1 MNKQAYRVIFNRRRG
16 IMMAVAESVSGRT
29 QQKNGAHM
37 TTGAAA
43 RARPLHALAALGV
56 LVAGLFGGVTVA
68 QAQIVADPGA
78 GGRRPTVD
86 RTANGR
92 PLVQIVTPSAAGV
105 SHNRYQ
111 QFNVDRQGAILN
123 NARQLTRTQQGGLV
137 NGNPYLQGGAARIIL
152 NEVTGAGRS
161 QLRGYTEV
169 AGQRAE
175 VIIANPNGISC
186 SGCGFINA
194 SRGTLTTGTPVFGG
208 DGSLAAFRVRR
219 GDIQIGSGGLN
230 AGNLDRLDLIAR
242 SVQVNGQ
249 LWADRLNVVAGA
261 NQVDAENLGV
271 QIIEGEGGQPTVAI
285 DTALMGGMY
294 ANKIR
299 LVGTGA
305 GMGVVSLGAIAAH
318 AGQLNIDSR
327 GKVTLRGDT
336 RASER
341 IAIRSDDD
349 VVNAGT
355 LYGRQTVQIDSA
367 GTVDNSG
374 TLAAQGD
381 LDVHADRIASSGNLT
396 AGLDVAGEVSLAGNL
411 HMHANQTLDATGRN
425 SAGGHIAMHGASVNL
440 AAAHTIAG
448 GDISV
453 RATAG
458 DIDHSGGALQ
468 GGKETML
475 NATGTVSNIDG
486 LIQGA
491 GPVSIFAGAA
501 LDNRHGQ
508 IAANDGRLTVAAGA
522 GLDNRDGKILAN
534 GAQLTASA
542 GTTFDNRYGQIEASG
557 DLFTVT
563 AASVDNTQGRIVH
576 SGIGATHVDGGAV
589 IVNDGGTIGGH
600 DITLASAA
608 LRNTLQGR
616 IVAAGNLQLAAC
628 NRIDNSHG
636 AMFAAGDLIVHESEV
651 SLHNIAGEIGATGNV
666 KLTIASLDNT
676 DGHIGNTA
684 GGDGR
689 IDLAV
694 GAAAGTLRATRGD
707 GMITNTGG
715 TIGSAAD
722 LRITAQTLAGDGN
735 IIAGQD
741 LNIAMQGDYLL
752 TAGNRIAANR
762 DLYLSTKGD
771 WTNAGDLS
779 AVRHLNLSARNLENR
794 YGALINA
801 GGGMARITVA
811 NQLHNIGRI
820 YGDDIAIGAHSVLN
834 DGLLNADG
842 STREAGVIAARNGM
856 QVGAI
861 DIVNREH
868 AMLQSLGDM
877 AFGRSLDVNDQATG
891 AGDSLLNASATID
904 AGGNLALH
912 TANLTNT
919 NAHFA
924 TAVLRDDSLIRHIRE
939 YQLNGSSRRY
949 SSDEARQSRES
960 DIDKLVINGGRH
972 NDYTIFD
979 YVTTTDRTVVTQ
991 TDPGKIA
998 AGGNIRLAG
1007 IVTNDKSAIIAG
1019 RDIVGSVT
1027 AINNLDFVGQTT
1039 VTQTGYAQYHDTK
1052 KSRTSSRKDNYHS
1065 AVAFKDPITTTAGM
1079 NIFTV
1084 QAYGAP
1090 DHAENGAA
1098 GADVHARIV
1107 PGSQS
1112 STVEGRTVP
1121 LPPLVLPSSPLFQ
1134 YHPEPGHPYLIETDP
1149 QFTNSRIF
1157 LSSDYQLSR
1166 LAADPQRAHQR
1177 LGDGFYEQ
1185 KLINDQ
1191 IAQLTGRRFLG
1202 GYTSNETQYQALMDN
1217 GVAAAARLQLTP
1229 GTALSEAEIAA
1240 LTADIVWLVEQDV
1253 RLPDGAVTSVWAP
1266 VVYLAKADAGIGDVP
1281 PAGSLIGASNLD
1293 LTITGAFQNGG
1304 TLQAVDRVSLQAADI
1319 VNTGAIAGTGPNS
1332 AVSLTAA
1339 NDIVNR
1345 GGSIA
1350 GHQVELA
1357 AGRDVTIASTT
1368 ATSGVTIAPAK
1379 ARRGLI
1385 FTEESSP
1392 GFGSEHTVIDR
1403 LAGVAAD
1410 QLSIQSG
1417 RDIQLSAA
1425 QIAVTGDATLTAGR
1439 DLQLQAATTK
1449 QSVDYTYDASNH
1461 LRQSETQVIG
1471 TQIETGGNLGLAAG
1485 QDLGATAAYVN
1496 AGKAMTAVAGRDVT
1510 LDAARQDSH
1519 YDQEIYTESSGLLSS
1534 SSIHVKDKQQSRQ
1547 AIGATFSGDS
1557 VQIAAGRDINVAGS
1571 NIVGTHDVALTAA
1584 NDIHIGASQ
1593 NTNSQSYF
1601 KEEFTSG
1608 LFSGGGVGVTV
1619 GSKEQQN
1626 TQTIEQT
1633 THNGSMIGST
1643 GGNVQLIAG
1652 NRYMQTGSDIVALD
1666 GDIGIAAKSVDIAA
1680 VQDIAI
1686 QTSKEHTEQSGL
1698 TLGVSAPI
1706 ISAVQTVRQ
1715 MQSASGKTDDPRMKA
1730 LAAATAV
1737 SAAGTAATAAQDPS
1751 QGVTVSLTVGSS
1763 RSDSESKQTTSTAVG
1778 SNVKAGGNVV
1788 IAAVGDGR
1796 ASHLNVVGSD
1806 IDAGQNA
1813 ILKADG
1819 DINLRAA
1826 QSTSDQHSTSSSS
1839 AAVGIAATYGSNGF
1853 AFGIT
1858 ANAAG
1863 SRGKADG
1870 SDVVNINSHV
1880 AAGNSLILE
1889 SGHDTNLAGA
1899 VASAKQVIANVGTSG
1914 QGNFNIQS
1922 LQDTSSYKSKDQNIG
1937 GSVTIGYGASGSF
1950 NIGQSKVDAD
1960 YASVGEQSGIK
1971 AGDGGFIVNV
1981 NGNTDLAGGV
1991 IASTATEDKNLL
2003 ITKTLTQSD
2012 IENHSRYDASS
2023 ISIGGGYGKQANAG
2037 GNVQTFAGG
2046 TTGTAGGFSSTEGNT
2061 GGTSRSGI
2069 SAGTIVISDDQQQQ
2083 QMTGRTADATIA
2095 GINRDVSA
2103 DKESAGSVGKDWN
2116 GQQLKDKVTAE
2127 SQISASFGAAA
2138 SKEIGSYATKKY
2150 DEAMAK
2156 GDTEEAAK
2164 WVEGGSYRVALHT
2177 GVGALT
2183 GGAEGAAGAFTSAK
2197 SMSAIAEVIDTMDLP
2212 EGVKQGLAQVVAT
2225 GLGAAV
2231 GGGAGAVAGLNVE
2244 ANNRQLHESEIKWI
2258 EKNKESFAQTLAD
2271 ELGRAVT
2278 EQEAMAWLSMAGEGN
2293 VDRTYQTAN
2302 GNQLGSQATEERQA
2316 YNVAKQYIAQN
2327 AGDSFVDDR
2336 GQQQQ
2341 LFVAKGGDFNNANI
2355 NSQYRNNKVY
2365 RDFYW
2370 NVRGDNLKP
2379 DNPTPQELATYNER
2393 EKIRLENAVRQ
2404 LARDAIPA
2412 VMTGATGAA
2421 LNATGKASD
2430 KSTMPVRREISE
2442 AKVQGRADSAGAGV
2456 VTSEGTADAASG
2468 LNLSKSL
2475 TSEQQLSELTS
2486 GGGSVMAGNGSNE
2499 VLRDAPRLVSEYG
2512 GSPSDWSK
2520 VGSSSATASDG
2531 TVFEIHAYR
2540 NAVTGQVVEPKTIQP
2555 IAFPGK

>member
-242 SVQVNGQ
+242 SVEVNGR

-299 LVGTGA
+299 LVGTEA

-318 AGQLNIDSR
+318 AGQLEIDSR

-336 RASER
+336 SASER

-355 LYGRQTVQIDSA
+355 LYGQQTVQIDSA

-381 LDVHADRIASSGNLT
+381 LDVHADRIASSGNVT

-636 AMFAAGDLIVHESEV
+636 AMFAAGDLIVRESEV

-877 AFGRSLDVNDQATG
+877 AFGRSLDANDQATG

-912 TANLTNT
+912 TANLSNT

-924 TAVLRDDSLIRHIRE
+924 TAVLRDDSLTRHIRE

-1796 ASHLNVVGSD
+1796 ASHLNVIGSD

-1826 QSTSDQHSTSSSS
+1826 QSTSDQHSTSSSSS

-1914 QGNFNIQS
+1914 QGNLNIQS

-1991 IASTATEDKNLL
+1991 IASTAAEDKNLL

-2046 TTGTAGGFSSTEGNT
+2046 ATGTAGGFSSTDGNT

-2069 SAGTIVISDDQQQQ
+2069 SAGTIVINEDQRQQQL
-2083 QMTGRTADATIA
+2083 TGRTADATIA

-2164 WVEGGSYRVALHT
+2164 WAEGGSYRVALHT

-2244 ANNRQLHESEIKWI
+2244 ANNRQLHQSEYDLAKRNAKLIAEKLGISEEVAEGRIVAELQRNSDQQTADATGGKHDYEIRSIIGCQNLNCKGYEVDPQYPNHDYNSQYITQNQDAYDAGREQLGTGMTSGELKDSNIK
-2258 EKNKESFAQTLAD
+2258 KSKESVVLA
-2271 ELGRAVT
+2271 GAMGVGWGVAAAGGVPTAAV
-2278 EQEAMAWLSMAGEGN
+2278 AGTSIVFGL
-2293 VDRTYQTAN
+2293 TAN
-2302 GNQLGSQATEERQA
+2302 GAFQFIGNKPFDWLNFGM
-2316 YNVAKQYIAQN
+2316 
-2327 AGDSFVDDR
+2327 AGVTSGLTGGTTFLPSF
-2336 GQQQQ
+2336 
-2341 LFVAKGGDFNNANI
+2341 LINTGGA
-2355 NSQYRNNKVY
+2355 
-2365 RDFYW
+2365 
-2370 NVRGDNLKP
+2370 
-2379 DNPTPQELATYNER
+2379 LAT
-2393 EKIRLENAVRQ
+2393 A
-2404 LARDAIPA
+2404 
-2412 VMTGATGAA
+2412 GATGKNPDGA
-2421 LNATGKASD
+2421 L
-2430 KSTMPVRREISE
+2430 
-2442 AKVQGRADSAGAGV
+2442 AGAAIGAFIGYHV
-2456 VTSEGTADAASG
+2456 GTKIERKLDPIINPWYRPISQDLG
-2468 LNLSKSL
+2468 LGISTPIPKSPIP
-2475 TSEQQLSELTS
+2475 SWF
-2486 GGGSVMAGNGSNE
+2486 GGI
-2499 VLRDAPRLVSEYG
+2499 
-2512 GSPSDWSK
+2512 
-2520 VGSSSATASDG
+2520 GSSG
-2531 TVFEIHAYR
+2531 VQEKLG
-2540 NAVTGQVVEPKTIQP
+2540 NTIQN
-2555 IAFPGK
+2555 IVDGK